1 MRPPPERFTR
11 RSVLTRAALGL
22 TGGAIASLLA
32 ACSSS
37 GPTISAPT
45 NAPAPAPT
53 SPPAAAATSKPAAA
67 APTTST
73 GAASAPTTAPAVTS
87 APASGGARGSGGPL
101 KILMWQGPTILNPHL
116 TVGTKD
122 SIAGRFGI
130 EPLMTVS
137 ADGTFTPV
145 LAAEVPSKDNGG
157 LGADGQTVTYKLK
170 PGIKWADGEPFT
182 ADDVVFTY
190 QFITNPDTAATTFGS
205 YIDLASVEAVD
216 PMTVRLTFKTPTGG
230 WYVPFVGDPGQI
242 VPKHAL
248 AQYAGTNSRDAPFNL
263 KSFGTG
269 PYMVQDFKPGDAVTL
284 IPNPNYREPN
294 KPFFSEIDIK
304 GGGDAPSAA
313 RAVLQTGEYDY
324 AWNLQVEA
332 QVLNSLLQG
341 GKGELVTAPGQGV
354 EQIILNM
361 ADPNTEIDGERASL
375 KSQHPFLTDIKVRQ
389 ALALAIDRDTIAK
402 QLYGPT
408 GNASAN
414 ILTTPS
420 NLASKNTS
428 FEYNIDKANQLLDQ
442 AGYARGSDGIRMTPA
457 GVRMHVVYQ
466 TSINSLRQK
475 EQDIVKAGWQQIGIE
490 TELKS
495 VDASVFFS
503 ADPGNPD
510 TNSRFYADV
519 EMFTTSFGS
528 PFPLNF
534 MKQYYSAN
542 PDTDVSQQSNKWA
555 GRNYLR
561 WISPDYNNL
570 LDQVK
575 SETDVQKA
583 QQLWM
588 QLNDLAVNNYITI
601 PLIDRYFADG
611 KSKNLQGPS
620 LTPFDDLCWNIAD
633 WTRTS

>member
-1 MRPPPERFTR
+1 MRPPDRFTR
-11 RSVLTRAALGL
+11 RSVLTRAAMGL

-37 GPTISAPT
+37 GPSISAPT
-45 NAPAPAPT
+45 TAPAAPT
-53 SPPAAAATSKPAAA
+53 SPPAATSQAAAA
-67 APTTST
+67 APTRAS
-73 GAASAPTTAPAVTS
+73 AASAAPTTAPGVTS
-87 APASGGARGSGGPL
+87 APAVGGARGSGGPL

-116 TVGTKD
+116 SQGTKD
-122 SIAGRFGI
+122 LIAARFGT

-137 ADGTFTPV
+137 PDGTLSPV
-145 LAAEVPSKDNGG
+145 LATEVPSKDNGG
-157 LGADGQTVTYKLK
+157 LSADGTSVTYKLK
-170 PGIKWADGEPFT
+170 PGVMWADGQPFT

-190 QFITNPDTAATTFGS
+190 QYVTNPDTAATTLGN
-205 YIDLASVEAVD
+205 YVDLASVEAVD
-216 PMTVRLTFKTPTGG
+216 PTTVRLTFKTPTGG
-230 WYVPFVGDPGQI
+230 WYVPFVGEAGQI
-242 VPKHAL
+242 LPKHAL
-248 AQYAGTNSRDAPFNL
+248 AQYAGANSRDAPFNL

-269 PYMVQDFKPGDAVTL
+269 PYMVSDFKPGDVVTL
-284 IPNPNYREPN
+284 VPNPNYRDPN

-332 QVLNSLLQG
+332 QVLSALMQG
-341 GKGELVTAPGQGV
+341 GKGELVTGPGGGV
-354 EQIILNM
+354 EQIVLNQ

-389 ALALAIDRDTIAK
+389 AMALAIDRDTLAR

-414 ILTTPS
+414 ILTTPT

-428 FEYNIDKANQLLDQ
+428 LEYNIDKANQLLDQ
-442 AGYARGSDGIRMTPA
+442 AGYTRGSDGIRTTPS

-466 TSINSLRQK
+466 TTINSLRQK

-503 ADPGNPD
+503 ADAGNPD
-510 TNSRFYADV
+510 TNSHFYTDV
-519 EMFTTSFGS
+519 EMYTTTFGS

-534 MKQYYSAN
+534 MKQYYSGN
-542 PDTDVSQQSNKWA
+542 PDTDIAQQSNKWA

-561 WISPDYNNL
+561 WINADYNNV

-575 SETDVQKA
+575 AETDVQKA
-583 QQLWM
+583 QQLWI

-601 PLIDRYFADG
+601 PLIDRNNADG
-611 KSKNLQGPS
+611 KSKTLQGPS
-620 LTPFDDLCWNIAD
+620 LTPFDDLSWNAAD
-633 WTRTS
+633 WTRAS